1 MNGFIYVFQVS
12 KMVNFTVSYIRRS
25 SISEPYFSTSCI
37 LFSRGKKSW
46 QRAGQCQ
53 EEVLEKDSLAYRFFK
68 KWDKKHLMR
77 LDINEEKELA
87 RDMSKLCMAYN
98 WISELNNDCVS
109 WWREVE
115 LSKLPLKKSD
125 GVIANF

>member
-12 KMVNFTVSYIRRS
+12 KMVNFTVSYVSRS
-25 SISEPYFSTSCI
+25 VPSEPYFSTSCL
-37 LFSRGKKSW
+37 LFSRNKKSW
-46 QRAGQCQ
+46 RRSGQCQ

-87 RDMSKLCMAYN
+87 RDMSKLCMMYN
-98 WISELNNDCVS
+98 WISELNNDYVS
-109 WWREVE
+109 WGREVE

-125 GVIANF
+125 VFTSNF